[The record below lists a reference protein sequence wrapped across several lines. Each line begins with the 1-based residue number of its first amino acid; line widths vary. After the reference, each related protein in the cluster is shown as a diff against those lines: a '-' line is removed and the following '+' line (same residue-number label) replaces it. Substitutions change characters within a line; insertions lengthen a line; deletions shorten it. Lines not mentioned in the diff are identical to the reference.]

1 MIVVTAVSTRAVGT
15 AAEEI
20 FVPAIIVGTIVP
32 TKIVGTAVPTI
43 IVETAY
49 YWKSC
54 ILPNKR
60 FSRIPRYTIFS
71 MSNYNYDVSD
81 GKAQKS
87 KDKRCSR
94 LHRREGGSWN
104 ALKRIT

>member
-1 MIVVTAVSTRAVGT
+1 MIEEISVKYIRRNNCSNKSCWNNNQRIFVPAITDGTVVPTMIVVTAVSTRAVET
-15 AAEEI
+15 AAKEI

-54 ILPNKR
+54 
-60 FSRIPRYTIFS
+60 SW
-71 MSNYNYDVSD
+71 DVM
-81 GKAQKS
+81 A
-87 KDKRCSR
+87 
-94 LHRREGGSWN
+94 
-104 ALKRIT
+104 AL